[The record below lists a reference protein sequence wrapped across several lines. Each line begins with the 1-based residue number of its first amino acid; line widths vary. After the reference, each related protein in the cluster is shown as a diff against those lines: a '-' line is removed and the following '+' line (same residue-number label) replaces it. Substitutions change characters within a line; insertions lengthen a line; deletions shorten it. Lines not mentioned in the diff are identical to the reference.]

1 MNIRRTISAGL
12 ISVFVALATAAL
24 AGDKPLD
31 GKSFAGTITK
41 KGKESGDPDV
51 LIFKDGKFTSTACE
65 KYGFG
70 PTSYTTQNEAKK
82 TLFEADVTSTGGAKA
97 HWSGTVE
104 GDVVHAVMTWSK
116 GSESTTYVFKSG
128 VRGT

>member
-1 MNIRRTISAGL
+1 MSASL
-12 ISVFVALATAAL
+12 ISVVVALSTAAI

-31 GKSFAGTITK
+31 GKSYAGTITK
-41 KGKESGDPDV
+41 KGQESGDPDV

-70 PTSYTTQNEAKK
+70 PTSYTTKAEAKK

-97 HWSGTVE
+97 HWSGSVE
-104 GDVVHAVMTWSK
+104 GDAVHAVMTWSK
-116 GSESTTYVFKSG
+116 GSESTTYLFKG
-128 VRGT
+128 GARGT